1 MTKVTFPDMIQLPVL
16 INTFLEGVYITVKTG
31 LYILPIS
38 DHKSLVCLC

>member
-1 MTKVTFPDMIQLPVL
+1 MIQLPVL

-31 LYILPIS
+31 LYILPVS